1 MVGFFSTRGQNVHN
15 AHSNFTNTTAN
26 SSVDATSQDSE
37 TNNTVLGIMVLTH
50 SHTRTH
56 ARTHARTHTH

>member
-37 TNNTVLGIMVLTH
+37 TNNTVLGIMVLYILLPICTI
-50 SHTRTH
+50 
-56 ARTHARTHTH
+56 